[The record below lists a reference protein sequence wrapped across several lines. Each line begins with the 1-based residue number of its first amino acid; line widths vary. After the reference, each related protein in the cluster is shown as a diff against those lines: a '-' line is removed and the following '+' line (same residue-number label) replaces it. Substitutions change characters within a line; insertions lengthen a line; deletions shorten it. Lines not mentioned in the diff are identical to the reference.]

1 VPPTSK
7 ACCSIEIVYVSNHTP
22 FPNPLQP
29 LQEVLTDDGD
39 YFISIVVS
47 DPQKIGDGMGSY
59 FTRLPDQLPNLAL
72 LYEVPDPT
80 WGHLDFIFATEVK
93 KVINDMVV
101 DYTKAYDAEDSERE

>member
-1 VPPTSK
+1 LKYYGVEEPPAYDLTKITSELYLYYGL
-7 ACCSIEIVYVSNHTP
+7 S
-22 FPNPLQP
+22 
-29 LQEVLTDDGD
+29 DGSANKND
-39 YFISIVVS
+39 I
-47 DPQKIGDGMGSY
+47 
-59 FTRLPDQLPNLAL
+59 TRLPDQLPNLAL